1 MKRRDRGSA
10 AVELVLL
17 TPLLVTLLL
26 FVVHVGRSGEGM
38 TAVRHAA
45 DQGAR
50 AASLVSESRMS
61 DAARR
66 AVVDDLARSAQSCTS
81 PSVTTETTTSG
92 SVTWVTVRVRCTT
105 STEGLSLLG
114 VGSTTISASS
124 SEIVDRYRGGS

>member
-1 MKRRDRGSA
+1 MKRGDRGSA

-26 FVVHVGRSGEGM
+26 FVVHVGRAGEGM

-105 STEGLSLLG
+105 STEGLALLG

>member
-1 MKRRDRGSA
+1 MKRGDRGSA

-26 FVVHVGRSGEGM
+26 FVVHVGRAGEGM

-66 AVVDDLARSAQSCTS
+66 AVVDDLARSGQSCLS
-81 PSVTTETTTSG
+81 PSVSTATSTSG

>member
-1 MKRRDRGSA
+1 MKRGDRGSA

-50 AASLVSESRMS
+50 AASLVSGSRMS

>member
-1 MKRRDRGSA
+1 MKRGDRGSA

-17 TPLLVTLLL
+17 TPLLVMLLL

-66 AVVDDLARSAQSCTS
+66 AVVDDLARSVQSCTS